1 MPMLTMGEIQFRL
14 RREKNLAEVGRAL
27 KVTRSYLS
35 ELARGTKLNPSSKLQ
50 ERLSEYLTRGEP
62 HKGGEPWN

>member
-35 ELARGTKLNPSSKLQ
+35 EIARGNKLNPSAELQ
-50 ERLSEYLTRGEP
+50 QRLSDYLTRGEP
-62 HKGGEPWN
+62 HKGGEPCN